1 MIRVRTGADS
11 KAPAPP
17 KRIKAMETVRS
28 EVMPYRRRLPNSMDE
43 RRHQRMQYIY
53 VLSASGKP
61 LMPTTRTG
69 HVRRLLNTGKAR
81 IASHVPF
88 VIQLKYKTQDIC
100 QPLYGGTD
108 PGRDN
113 IGEAVVRGDGTCVY
127 RAHLETRNREVPKLM
142 EKRRAHRHASRRG
155 ERLVR
160 KRRAGRY
167 GTLLAAPLKRKLP
180 GYKDGFVTVKDI
192 INTEA
197 KFNNRVRPEGWL
209 TPTARQLVR
218 THINMVRK
226 ICQILP
232 VTYWSLE
239 INKFAFMRMDNGQC
253 YGADFQNGRM
263 KGYSSVNDYVDARQ
277 NGRCYFCGRPV
288 EGHHHIL
295 PKHVAGSNLPENI
308 IGVCKECHRKIH
320 TGELTVDAA
329 GIRKK
334 YGALSVLNQAAPY
347 IAKALIQEFG
357 SVGTCFGWQTK
368 DFRERYLP
376 GKDHDIDAMA
386 IAMTGAGIMPKASPG
401 GFLPEKYE
409 VMQFRRH
416 DRALIRSQRERTY
429 YLDGKAICKNR
440 HKRFEQKE
448 PSLEEYARQHQEE
461 VPHLTVKASARR
473 YNNPGRMMPGTVFLH
488 GGSRYVMTGQ
498 LSKGR
503 YFRAYGQGE
512 KNFPVSECTIVKQ
525 NGGIVYV

>member
-1 MIRVRTGADS
+1 
-11 KAPAPP
+11 
-17 KRIKAMETVRS
+17 
-28 EVMPYRRRLPNSMDE
+28 
-43 RRHQRMQYIY
+43 MQYIY

-61 LMPTTRTG
+61 LMPTLRKG

-88 VIQLKYKTQDIC
+88 VIQLKYKTGEIC

-113 IGEAVVRGDGTCVY
+113 IGEAVVRADGTCVY
-127 RAHLETRNREVPKLM
+127 RAHLEARNREVPKLM
-142 EKRRAHRHASRRG
+142 EERRTHRQASRRG
-155 ERLVR
+155 ERLAR

-180 GYKDGFVTVKDI
+180 GYKDGLVTVKDI

-209 TPTARQLVR
+209 TPTARQLVQ
-218 THINMVRK
+218 THVNMVRK

-239 INKFAFMRMDNGQC
+239 INRFAFMRMDNGQC

-277 NGRCYFCGRPV
+277 NGCCYFCGKPI
-288 EGHHHIL
+288 EHHHHIL
-295 PKHVAGSNLPENI
+295 PRHMTGSSLPENI
-308 IGVCKECHRKIH
+308 IGVCRECHGKIH
-320 TGELTVDAA
+320 TGKLTANVA

-334 YGALSVLNQAAPY
+334 YGALSVLNQTVPY
-347 IAKALIQEFG
+347 IAKTLIQEFG
-357 SVGTCFGWQTK
+357 SVGACFGWQTK
-368 DFRERYLP
+368 GFRERYLP

-386 IAMTGAGIMPKASPG
+386 IAMLGAVIMPNREAAQAMPDR
-401 GFLPEKYE
+401 YE
-409 VMQFRRH
+409 IKQFRRH

-429 YLDGKAICKNR
+429 YLDGKTVCKNR
-440 HKRFEQKE
+440 HKRFEQKG
-448 PSLEEYARQHQEE
+448 PSLEEYAMEHPEDVSRLRVQKS
-461 VPHLTVKASARR
+461 TRY
-473 YNNPGRMMPGTVFLH
+473 YNNPDRLIPGAAFLYH
-488 GGSRYVMTGQ
+488 GKRYIMTGQ
-498 LSKGR
+498 LTGGKYYRGL
-503 YFRAYGQGE
+503 GQGK
-512 KNFPVSECTIVKQ
+512 KNFPAKDCRILEHNT
-525 NGGIVYV
+525 GIVYI

>member
-1 MIRVRTGADS
+1 
-11 KAPAPP
+11 
-17 KRIKAMETVRS
+17 
-28 EVMPYRRRLPNSMDE
+28 
-43 RRHQRMQYIY
+43 MQYIY

-142 EKRRAHRHASRRG
+142 EERRTHRQASRRG

-167 GTLLAAPLKRKLP
+167 GTLLAAPLKRKLL

-253 YGADFQNGRM
+253 YGADFQSGRM

-277 NGRCYFCGRPV
+277 NGCCYFCDKPI
-288 EGHHHIL
+288 EHHHHIL
-295 PKHVAGSNLPENI
+295 PKHVTGSNLPENI

-334 YGALSVLNQAAPY
+334 YGALSVLNQAIPY
-347 IAKALIQEFG
+347 IYVELEGMFG
-357 SVGTCFGWQTK
+357 KQNTGTCFGWQTK
-368 DFRERYLP
+368 GFRERYLP

-386 IAMTGAGIMPKASPG
+386 IAMLGMVITPDREAVQA
-401 GFLPEKYE
+401 LPDRYE
-409 VMQFRRH
+409 IKQFRRH

-429 YLDGKAICKNR
+429 YLNGKPVCKNR
-440 HKRFEQKE
+440 HKRFEQE
-448 PSLEEYARQHQEE
+448 GPSLEEYARKHPEDVFKLRVQ
-461 VPHLTVKASARR
+461 KSARY
-473 YNNPGRMMPGTVFLH
+473 YNNPGRLMPGAAFLYREK
-488 GGSRYVMTGQ
+488 RYIMTGQ
-498 LSKGR
+498 LTGGK
-503 YFRAYGQGE
+503 YYRALGQGK
-512 KNFPVSECTIVKQ
+512 KNFPAKDCRILEHNT
-525 NGGIVYV
+525 GIIYI